1 MQPPSLGLVA
11 ALVACAGAPP
21 TAPPHP
27 TPTQDTSMTTAHNK
41 QLMRAVYE
49 DHINTGRLEP
59 LADLVSADYVSPTG
73 ERGPASFLANIAELR
88 AGFPDI
94 RFTID
99 QLIGEAD
106 RVVVQWSWQATHTG
120 TFRGVAPT
128 GKRITNSGIAIYQL
142 AGGKIVRNWLETDR
156 LGALQQMGALKR

>member
-1 MQPPSLGLVA
+1 MQLHSLWLAA
-11 ALVACAGAPP
+11 ALTACAAAPP
-21 TAPPHP
+21 AQPTHP
-27 TPTQDTSMTTAHNK
+27 TTQESPVTSTQNK
-41 QLMRAVYE
+41 QLIRALYE

-73 ERGPASFLANIAELR
+73 DHGPASFIANIAELR
-88 AGFPDI
+88 AAFPDI

-99 QLIGEAD
+99 QLIAEDD
-106 RVVVQWSWQATHTG
+106 RVVVQWSWQATHAG

-128 GKRITNSGIAIYQL
+128 GKHITNSGIAIYQL
-142 AGGKIVRNWLETDR
+142 ADRKIVRNWVETDR